1 MLKSWIEMCGVFSA
15 MQNKGFRI
23 DDQSQKLS
31 YLKTVHFRHGK
42 DLQDPVGCCTGCT
55 CTCILFTTCF
65 SLATGTDELCTNLQ
79 VCCLTRNLSLSSFR
93 AVANL
98 SDELLL
104 LLSAAFCINEQRGCV
119 GCKVNITL
127 KDNRYLFSI
136 LLPRIHRFKT
146 LRIRPCWTDL
156 TTRDAYF
163 GTCLDDTYSTMLN

>member
-1 MLKSWIEMCGVFSA
+1 MVKTFKTLLAVALVAHALAFCLPRVF
-15 MQNKGFRI
+15 
-23 DDQSQKLS
+23 L
-31 YLKTVHFRHGK
+31 
-42 DLQDPVGCCTGCT
+42 LQ
-55 CTCILFTTCF
+55 L
-65 SLATGTDELCTNLQ
+65 ELMNYVPTTNLQ
-79 VCCLTRNLSLSSFR
+79 VYCLRLARNLSLSSFR

-146 LRIRPCWTDL
+146 LRI
-156 TTRDAYF
+156 
-163 GTCLDDTYSTMLN
+163 

>member
-1 MLKSWIEMCGVFSA
+1 MVKTFKTLLAVALVAHALAFCLPRVF
-15 MQNKGFRI
+15 
-23 DDQSQKLS
+23 
-31 YLKTVHFRHGK
+31 
-42 DLQDPVGCCTGCT
+42 
-55 CTCILFTTCF
+55 
-65 SLATGTDELCTNLQ
+65 LATGTDELCTNLQ
-79 VCCLTRNLSLSSFR
+79 VYCLARNLSLSSFR

-146 LRIRPCWTDL
+146 LRIRPC
-156 TTRDAYF
+156 
-163 GTCLDDTYSTMLN
+163 

>member
-1 MLKSWIEMCGVFSA
+1 MCGVFSA

-23 DDQSQKLS
+23 DDQSQKLF
-31 YLKTVHFRHGK
+31 YLQSVDFRHGK

-65 SLATGTDELCTNLQ
+65 SLATGTDELYTNLQ
-79 VCCLTRNLSLSSFR
+79 VYCLARNLSLSSFR

-146 LRIRPCWTDL
+146 LRIRPC
-156 TTRDAYF
+156 
-163 GTCLDDTYSTMLN
+163 